1 MDWIPFALSSQK
13 DLPSEEIKT
22 GEEDYEDNG
31 DTLLKESNDSE
42 F

>member
-1 MDWIPFALSSQK
+1 MFPMTYPLMDWNPFALSSQK

-22 GEEDYEDNG
+22 E
-31 DTLLKESNDSE
+31 DTLLKESNDIE